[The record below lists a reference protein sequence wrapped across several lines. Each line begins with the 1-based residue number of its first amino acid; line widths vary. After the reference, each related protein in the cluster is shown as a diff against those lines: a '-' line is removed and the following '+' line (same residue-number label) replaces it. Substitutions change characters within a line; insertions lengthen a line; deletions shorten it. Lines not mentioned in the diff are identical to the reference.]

1 MNKHH
6 EIPASHF
13 NKKVLKALTHKGI
26 ALISMTVIP
35 GNDGSYANGDTGY
48 VLDNNGT
55 GMVRRYLE
63 VEALAK

>member
-13 NKKVLKALTHKGI
+13 NKKVLKALTKKGI
-26 ALISMTVIP
+26 AIIGMTTIP
-35 GNDGSYANGDTGY
+35 GNDGSYATGFTGY
-48 VLDNNGT
+48 ELDDNGT
-55 GMVRRYLE
+55 GRVRSYLQ